1 MAGMTSQSH
10 AARTVRVAAVGD
22 LMLGDSPL
30 PAGYG
35 FRSRYPGSVAAEALK
50 ALRPALAGNDVV
62 FGNLEVQLSGRGRG
76 RTRMVRDMMRDVERL
91 RCDANYVIVSLHWG
105 EEFAADP
112 SVAEVRFARQII
124 EAGAALLIG
133 HHPHV
138 VRPIVL
144 HGTGCIAYS
153 LGNAASDMVWQTE
166 FTRGLLLQCELGKET
181 VAAAATWLSTD
192 RDYRLHVSSELLAI
206 VPDDAVEGLSE
217 KDYAA
222 AVSASMRR

>member
-76 RTRMVRDMMRDVERL
+76 RTRMVRDMMR
-91 RCDANYVIVSLHWG
+91 G
-105 EEFAADP
+105 DP
-112 SVAEVRFARQII
+112 E
-124 EAGAALLIG
+124 
-133 HHPHV
+133 
-138 VRPIVL
+138 
-144 HGTGCIAYS
+144 
-153 LGNAASDMVWQTE
+153 
-166 FTRGLLLQCELGKET
+166 
-181 VAAAATWLSTD
+181 
-192 RDYRLHVSSELLAI
+192 
-206 VPDDAVEGLSE
+206 
-217 KDYAA
+217 YAA
-222 AVSASMRR
+222 VLRDLGFNVLAVANN